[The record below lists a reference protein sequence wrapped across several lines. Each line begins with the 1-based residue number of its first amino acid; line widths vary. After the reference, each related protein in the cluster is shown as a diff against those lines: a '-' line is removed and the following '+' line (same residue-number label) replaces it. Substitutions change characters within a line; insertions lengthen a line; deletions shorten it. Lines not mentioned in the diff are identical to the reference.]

1 MFGAG
6 GFGYFLTDVRYSS
19 TAFVVGPESQANKGV
34 LVPELTTRLG
44 GSAAWRRSLPVKLV
58 AIRERYSGGRARAEQ
73 LTGWGKLRQKRGR
86 AATSAPEP
94 PQIEKRPQVSG
105 AIRARE
111 MRGRAAM
118 RSSRGASVASKPLKT
133 KRGPFELGRCILGS
147 IAVMATIA
155 GVAGIASARSIA
167 PKGISG
173 DTRIGDQAL
182 THPLKYQPQRSE
194 NAKGRYISQPKV
206 PEPIQRELIS
216 PRAPIP
222 DPSPQLIRRGSIPIG
237 GNGTGGPK
245 IKIGTD
251 QYGTRAYFQPRPI
264 TLSPPI
270 NPNYRRRET
279 IPNPSVSR
287 PTSLALHTSSTNT
300 MPPGGTP
307 VSEDAVRRA
316 WWTRTRQGP

>member
-1 MFGAG
+1 M
-6 GFGYFLTDVRYSS
+6 S
-19 TAFVVGPESQANKGV
+19 TC
-34 LVPELTTRLG
+34 
-44 GSAAWRRSLPVKLV
+44 
-58 AIRERYSGGRARAEQ
+58 
-73 LTGWGKLRQKRGR
+73 WGKLHQKRGR

-94 PQIEKRPQVSG
+94 PQNEERPQFSG

-118 RSSRGASVASKPLKT
+118 RSSRNASVATKPLKT
-133 KRGPFELGRCILGS
+133 KRGPFEGGRCILGA
-147 IAVMATIA
+147 IAMMATIA
-155 GVAGIASARSIA
+155 GVVGIASARA

-173 DTRIGDQAL
+173 DTRIGDEAL

-194 NAKGRYISQPKV
+194 NAKGRWISQPKV
-206 PEPIQRELIS
+206 PEPVQRELIS
-216 PRAPIP
+216 PRATIP

-245 IKIGTD
+245 IKVGTD
-251 QYGTRAYFQPRPI
+251 QYGTRAYLQPRPI
-264 TLSPPI
+264 TLSPPV

-279 IPNPSVSR
+279 VPNPAVSR
-287 PTSLALHTSSTNT
+287 PSSVALHTSSSNT

-316 WWTRTRQGP
+316 WWMRR